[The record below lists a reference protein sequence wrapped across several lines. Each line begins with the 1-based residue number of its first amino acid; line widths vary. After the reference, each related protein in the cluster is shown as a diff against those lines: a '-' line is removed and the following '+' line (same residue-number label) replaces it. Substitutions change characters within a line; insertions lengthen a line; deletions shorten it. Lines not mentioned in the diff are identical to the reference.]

1 LLFSILALYNSSVT
15 HRLIFIQVKNQSD
28 KKTFENTL
36 NHSKSGDYLAL
47 FVNTF
52 KSQFQVARY
61 NQTPRALQYIQ
72 GLMTLE
78 KGKANMER
86 MEEEIPDSE
95 YRAYQHFITNS
106 NWNYRAVLSK
116 VAKDT
121 SQLLQENKALSKRP
135 TGLIIDESAHLKK
148 GKESI
153 GVSRQYAGVAGKVEN
168 CQVGVYL
175 SMVNENRA
183 GMVDERLFIPSKWIN
198 DKPRGKKAG
207 IPKEEM
213 VFKTKPELAL
223 EMVDQKIS
231 EGIECDWIGGD
242 GLYGHNRALR
252 NGLDKRG
259 LFYVL
264 DVHKD
269 ERIFTKRP
277 LFVIP
282 EQKNKKG
289 RPSKKPKPDINSI
302 RIDTYIKQ
310 LTNKDFVV
318 EKQIRRTHKGWKKL
332 KVHTCTIWLS
342 QGEDQEV
349 IQQTLIITQ
358 TMDGAKDTKYS
369 FSNGELE
376 AYSPK
381 EYAYFQIQRYW
392 VERTFD
398 DAKNELGMSDYQIR
412 KWNGWHHHHALVLM
426 AGLFLLKQK
435 IEGEQEAP
443 LMSVRDARILVI
455 VSLFGTPQ
463 DVETRLDQMNTR
475 HLKRQQD
482 IDRNYK
488 KEQET

>member
-1 LLFSILALYNSSVT
+1 
-15 HRLIFIQVKNQSD
+15 
-28 KKTFENTL
+28 
-36 NHSKSGDYLAL
+36 
-47 FVNTF
+47 
-52 KSQFQVARY
+52 
-61 NQTPRALQYIQ
+61 
-72 GLMTLE
+72 M
-78 KGKANMER
+78 
-86 MEEEIPDSE
+86 
-95 YRAYQHFITNS
+95 
-106 NWNYRAVLSK
+106 
-116 VAKDT
+116 
-121 SQLLQENKALSKRP
+121 
-135 TGLIIDESAHLKK
+135 
-148 GKESI
+148 
-153 GVSRQYAGVAGKVEN
+153 
-168 CQVGVYL
+168 
-175 SMVNENRA
+175 
-183 GMVDERLFIPSKWIN
+183 
-198 DKPRGKKAG
+198 
-207 IPKEEM
+207 
-213 VFKTKPELAL
+213 
-223 EMVDQKIS
+223 
-231 EGIECDWIGGD
+231 
-242 GLYGHNRALR
+242 
-252 NGLDKRG
+252 
-259 LFYVL
+259 

-277 LFVIP
+277 LFIVP

-376 AYSPK
+376 EYSPK